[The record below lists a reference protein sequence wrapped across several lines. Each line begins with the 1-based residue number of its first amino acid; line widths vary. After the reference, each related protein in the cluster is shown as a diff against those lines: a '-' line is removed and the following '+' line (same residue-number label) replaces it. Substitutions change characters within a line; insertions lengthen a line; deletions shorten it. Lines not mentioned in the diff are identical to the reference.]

1 MQGGAE
7 SMRLGWIDYSKED
20 RKKVLSVIDL
30 LFEEGGALDEL
41 GLGPV
46 RDGFANLFS
55 PPVLPQFKQGP
66 NIFSLSPPMP
76 SMGSH

>member
-46 RDGFANLFS
+46 RDGFANLFF
-55 PPVLPQFKQGP
+55 PPGTSTIQTRAKYFLIV
-66 NIFSLSPPMP
+66 PPMP